1 MQQLIKI
8 MMTSPSK
15 WNKKWLSQSI
25 VCLGGLL
32 LSSVVLAVD
41 AQPQIVP
48 APLWYSYALLSL
60 LLIFLGIV
68 LYYLYLYAHPLVVN
82 LSANAKELLTL
93 PMSTLPKAYHL
104 LQRTRRLDSVLSK
117 SAVPHKSLEEALQF
131 VNMSPATRA
140 EILATRLG
148 AQVEEM
154 SAGLFA
160 LQLPD
165 SFPLNFEHSLLYFPN
180 ADLTDAE
187 ITAFLRQHATNQKV
201 LIVSVDNTQVA
212 ALRSNGENTL
222 WIVPD
227 SRELSELLL
236 SPKPTS
242 VLVRLLVNQLKVTQ
256 ISPYQTGGG
265 VNKDTIFFGRTQML
279 AQIMN
284 NEPANYFLL
293 GGQQLGKSSILK
305 RLNRY
310 YRDSSTVI
318 CHYIALSNDNLHDRL
333 AAELGL
339 ACDSDWTTLLTH
351 LVKLSQRQWRLVLID
366 DADSFIRAQTASGYP
381 VLHQLRS
388 LSEEEMC
395 HFIFA
400 GFWELSAAMALD
412 YHSLLKNFGESL
424 TVGALEED
432 ACRQLATEPMALM
445 NIRYASPELVEK
457 LLKAT
462 GQRAN
467 LIAIVCHEMLR
478 NLKPT
483 QRVLAAN
490 DLEKALYS
498 DAVRDALVGWGNL
511 SDNDPQATQ
520 EKNLDRLI
528 VYATVKAGKFGL
540 KEVRAVLNAHSV
552 SYTTEQLKQ
561 SLERLVLGFVIQRH
575 GKSRYVYHIP
585 LLREM
590 ILEDDVDA
598 LLAQE
603 AGN

>member
-1 MQQLIKI
+1 

-60 LLIFLGIV
+60 LLSFLGIV

-265 VNKDTIFFGRTQML
+265 VNKDTIFFGRTQM
-279 AQIMN
+279 
-284 NEPANYFLL
+284 
-293 GGQQLGKSSILK
+293 
-305 RLNRY
+305 
-310 YRDSSTVI
+310 
-318 CHYIALSNDNLHDRL
+318 
-333 AAELGL
+333 
-339 ACDSDWTTLLTH
+339 
-351 LVKLSQRQWRLVLID
+351 
-366 DADSFIRAQTASGYP
+366 
-381 VLHQLRS
+381 
-388 LSEEEMC
+388 
-395 HFIFA
+395 
-400 GFWELSAAMALD
+400 
-412 YHSLLKNFGESL
+412 
-424 TVGALEED
+424 
-432 ACRQLATEPMALM
+432 
-445 NIRYASPELVEK
+445 
-457 LLKAT
+457 
-462 GQRAN
+462 
-467 LIAIVCHEMLR
+467 
-478 NLKPT
+478 
-483 QRVLAAN
+483 
-490 DLEKALYS
+490 
-498 DAVRDALVGWGNL
+498 
-511 SDNDPQATQ
+511 
-520 EKNLDRLI
+520 
-528 VYATVKAGKFGL
+528 
-540 KEVRAVLNAHSV
+540 
-552 SYTTEQLKQ
+552 
-561 SLERLVLGFVIQRH
+561 
-575 GKSRYVYHIP
+575 
-585 LLREM
+585 
-590 ILEDDVDA
+590 
-598 LLAQE
+598 
-603 AGN
+603 